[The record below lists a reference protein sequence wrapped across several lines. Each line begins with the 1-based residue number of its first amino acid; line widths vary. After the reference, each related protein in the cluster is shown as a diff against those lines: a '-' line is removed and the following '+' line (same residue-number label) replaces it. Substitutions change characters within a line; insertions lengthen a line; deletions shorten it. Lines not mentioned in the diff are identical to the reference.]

1 MNITHIKK
9 RNGEVAPFDI
19 NRIHIAITKAYQ
31 SHHTDTTD
39 IPIIVD
45 DIAQQLLDKQTTMK
59 EGEYVDVEYIQDIT
73 EKTLMKYQKFDIA
86 KTYILYREE
95 HKRQREEKLTEK
107 EDLVENKTLIV
118 TKEDGSKQAFDWTK
132 IENTYNHIAKEL
144 HDECPFDEIK
154 KNLSKYLVQ
163 DIATKDIMKLLIK
176 TAINLIS
183 IQNTKWQYIAGRLA
197 TIDLYKHV
205 RKNR

>member
-9 RNGEVAPFDI
+9 RNGEIAPFDI

-31 SHHTDTTD
+31 SHHADTTD

-45 DIAQQLLDKQTTMK
+45 DIATQLTDKQATMK
-59 EGEYVDVEYIQDIT
+59 ESEYIDVEYIQDIA

-95 HKRQREEKLTEK
+95 HKRKREEKLTEK
-107 EDLVENKTLIV
+107 EDLVENKALMV
-118 TKEDGSKQAFDWTK
+118 TKEDESKQAFDRTK
-132 IENTYNHIAKEL
+132 IENTYNYIAKEL
-144 HDECPFDEIK
+144 KDECSFDEIK
-154 KNLSKYLVQ
+154 KSLSKYLVQ
-163 DIATKDIMKLLIK
+163 DIATKDIMKLFIK

-205 RKNR
+205 KKNR